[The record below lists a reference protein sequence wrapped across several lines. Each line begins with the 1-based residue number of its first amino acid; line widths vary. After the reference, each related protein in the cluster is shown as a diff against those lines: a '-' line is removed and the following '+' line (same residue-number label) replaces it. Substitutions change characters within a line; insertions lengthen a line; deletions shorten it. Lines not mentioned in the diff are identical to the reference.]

1 MRTFKFL
8 AIEGCDG
15 AGKSTLAK
23 GLTKYLTSKD
33 HDVLLTSEP
42 CGTPLGK
49 MVKQAIKSNLTKEAE
64 LLLFCA
70 ARSQHVHDVILPAL
84 RAGKIVVC
92 DRYADSTRAYQGTD
106 DFVED
111 LINRTTSGVKPSLT
125 IIIHGDEEIMQ
136 GRAKRTIKRY
146 DSANLKWY
154 KKVQARYL
162 KMAKDDPSHYIV
174 LNADLCTTEE
184 LLNAAAKMVEEWL
197 EYLNP

>member
-1 MRTFKFL
+1 MRTFRFL

-15 AGKSTLAK
+15 AGKSTLAQ
-23 GLTKYLTSKD
+23 GLTHHLKSKG
-33 HDVLLTSEP
+33 HDTLLTSEP
-42 CGTPLGK
+42 SGTPLGK
-49 MVKQAIKSNLTKEAE
+49 MVKQAAKANLTKEAE

-111 LINRTTSGVKPSLT
+111 LIDRTTNGIKPSLT
-125 IIIHGDEEIMQ
+125 IIIHGDEEIMR
-136 GRAKRTIKRY
+136 GRAKRTIKRF
-146 DSANLKWY
+146 DSANLQWY

-162 KMAKDDPSHYIV
+162 RMAEDDPSHYIV

-184 LLNAAAKMVEEWL
+184 LLDAAAKMVEEWL
-197 EYLNP
+197 DYLKS